1 MAKKSTS
8 NGTEYTVAP
17 GNSYTSG
24 GVVYGPGDKIPASL
38 FGDSDFLQAQVDAGK
53 LVAIATTTAAASA
66 SASADGSGAASS
78 SGDAAASAAD
88 GAK

>member
-8 NGTEYTVAP
+8 NGTKYTVAP

-53 LVAIATTTAAASA
+53 LVAVATAAASA
-66 SASADGSGAASS
+66 SASTDGSAASS
-78 SGDAAASAAD
+78 SASDAAASAAD

>member
-53 LVAIATTTAAASA
+53 LVAVATATAAATPA
-66 SASADGSGAASS
+66 STDGSAASS
-78 SGDAAASAAD
+78 SASDTAASGTE